1 MLTSTLGTTGNGDRM
16 LQNKFLAVCK
26 CPGGQDTIN
35 CQMSALRT
43 HCATNAQGLP
53 RGMLVAEIDS
63 HIISGILKCGLR
75 TQNVVRYSG
84 VCYIGDFTHANKI
97 LRYNG
102 DFVISG
108 SHCIVKMLM
117 IAVLNHIIYIL
128 DLIKKKFSLS
138 SCPAEKCHAGGRIF

>member
-1 MLTSTLGTTGNGDRM
+1 MW
-16 LQNKFLAVCK
+16 
-26 CPGGQDTIN
+26 PQD
-35 CQMSALRT
+35 
-43 HCATNAQGLP
+43 P
-53 RGMLVAEIDS
+53 
-63 HIISGILKCGLR
+63 KCGSLY
-75 TQNVVRYSG
+75 QSFCYSG

-128 DLIKKKFSLS
+128 DLIKKKFS
-138 SCPAEKCHAGGRIF
+138 